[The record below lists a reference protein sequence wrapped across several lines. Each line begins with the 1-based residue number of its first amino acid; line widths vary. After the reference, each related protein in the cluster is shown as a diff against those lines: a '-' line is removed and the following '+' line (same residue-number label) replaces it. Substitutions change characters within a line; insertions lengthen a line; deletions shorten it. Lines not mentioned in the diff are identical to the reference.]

1 MQRPYDPLRLRPA
14 RLTVE
19 VLGDLVRVRVGLR
32 VGVGVGVGV
41 RVRVLGDLLRVL
53 LLVRRTEY
61 SDDQVDQKPRALV
74 RGRVGLRVRVG
85 VRVRV
90 RVR

>member
-19 VLGDLVRVRVGLR
+19 VLGDLVRVRVR
-32 VGVGVGVGV
+32 VGVGV

>member
-19 VLGDLVRVRVGLR
+19 VLGDLLGLGLGLGLGF
-32 VGVGVGVGV
+32 GVGVGVK
-41 RVRVLGDLLRVL
+41 VLGDLLRVL

-74 RGRVGLRVRVG
+74 RVRVGLRVRVG